1 MNMASSKFHIVRL
14 IVVIMAA
21 LGVVGCGNN
30 RASESEEYVRVEG
43 FGIGTT
49 YRIIARTS
57 SDRIPE
63 ISQAASDIFAE
74 MTASMSIF
82 DSTSLLSRI
91 NRGETDSVDMHI
103 KQMIS
108 LARGVNSLSEG
119 MYDITVAPLTEAY
132 GFAGKERQ
140 AEVSD
145 SGYTIQIL
153 ASDKQV
159 KTSDSQFKGY
169 RGKVSCYIGGGVL
182 KYKYCYGSFSSRS
195 EASQQLA
202 AVKRSFKDAF
212 VVRYSQGKI
221 VK

>member
-1 MNMASSKFHIVRL
+1 MLTAYANAKELAYMN
-14 IVVIMAA
+14 
-21 LGVVGCGNN
+21 
-30 RASESEEYVRVEG
+30 SEKGQNELARMLCNAVKEYVG
-43 FGIGTT
+43 
-49 YRIIARTS
+49 Y
-57 SDRIPE
+57 
-63 ISQAASDIFAE
+63 
-74 MTASMSIF
+74 
-82 DSTSLLSRI
+82 I
-91 NRGETDSVDMHI
+91 NRLSAGEDVT
-103 KQMIS
+103 
-108 LARGVNSLSEG
+108 LAEEDDAQV
-119 MYDITVAPLTEAY
+119 TVENQPEELKPEEKTKAQENTRETMQEAKTQEPKTVV
-132 GFAGKERQ
+132 AQNQERQ

-159 KTSDSQFKGY
+159 KTTDSQFKGY
-169 RGKVSCYIGGGVL
+169 RGKVNCYIGGGVL